1 MDNYSTMT
9 DEQLVFVFA
18 KGNNAAFN
26 ILLERYQQSLYSY
39 ISYTVLDADLA
50 NDILQETLFKVI
62 TTIRQGKY
70 TDNGKF
76 KGWIMRIA
84 HNLMIDFFRKRKN
97 ENVISNDSFEVDL
110 FNNINL
116 CDETFESQLVKRQVL
131 NDVKKLVYYLPDNQ
145 REVVEMRY
153 YKDMSFKEI
162 SDNTGISINTALGRM
177 RYAILNMRKMVT
189 ENNMTLTLS

>member
-1 MDNYSTMT
+1 MDNYSAMT

-18 KGNNAAFN
+18 KGNNVAFN
-26 ILLERYQQSLYSY
+26 TLLERYQQSLYSY

-50 NDILQETLFKVI
+50 NDILQDTLFKAI

-97 ENVISNDSFEVDL
+97 ENVISNDSYEVDL

-116 CDETFESQLVKRQVL
+116 CDETFESQLVKGQVL
-131 NDVKKLVYYLPDNQ
+131 NDVKKLVYFLPENQ
-145 REVVEMRY
+145 REVVEMRF

-162 SDNTGISINTALGRM
+162 SDNTGVSINTALGRM
-177 RYAILNMRKMVT
+177 RYAILNMRKMAS
-189 ENNMTLTLS
+189 ENNMTLTFG

>member
-1 MDNYSTMT
+1 MDNYSAMT
-9 DEQLVFVFA
+9 DEQLVIVYA
-18 KGNNAAFN
+18 KGNDAAFDT
-26 ILLERYQQSLYSY
+26 LLNRYKQPLYTY
-39 ISYTVLDADLA
+39 IMYTVRDNDLA
-50 NDILQETLFKVI
+50 DDIFQDTFIKAI

-70 TDNGKF
+70 TEIGKF

-84 HNLMIDFFRKRKN
+84 HNLIIDFFRKRKN
-97 ENVISNDSFEVDL
+97 ENTISNDSYEVDL
-110 FNNINL
+110 LNNINL
-116 CDETFESQLVKRQVL
+116 CDETFESQLVRYQVL
-131 NDVKKLVYYLPDNQ
+131 SDVRKLVDFLPEQQ